1 MQVQS
6 AVVRRTSERKTPN
19 MTKNMLTSHYDI
31 MDDVAR
37 KFPEGAQARMES
49 SRESHQMAIVSG
61 IPQQLVVVLPWPRE
75 SAMDVRDRRSAVRR
89 IVYRAFVSFLKIRAG
104 WSRRAMKIRL
114 SRFYKG
120 SEAQKQD

>member
-61 IPQQLVVVLPWPRE
+61 ILLAYLSNWLLSFLGPVSRRWMFATAGVPSVVLFIGLLF
-75 SAMDVRDRRSAVRR
+75 RS
-89 IVYRAFVSFLKIRAG
+89 
-104 WSRRAMKIRL
+104 
-114 SRFYKG
+114 
-120 SEAQKQD
+120 